1 MEKEDT
7 NTKVNTEEK
16 VEDVSQKSSE
26 NTKQHTQKD
35 KNKSNSKENSSEEK
49 KNNSEK
55 TKLESEKKERNSEK
69 EDKKELSKEEKL
81 KQDLD
86 AQKDKYLRLFAE
98 FENYKRR
105 TSKERLE
112 LFKTAS
118 QELMQVML
126 PVLDDFDR
134 ALKEIKKSEDDSL
147 VQGVELINNKFRE
160 TLKSKGLEPM
170 AVKAGDTF
178 DADLHEAVTQIPA
191 PDKSMKGK
199 IVDVVEKGYTLGNK
213 IIRFPKVVTGK

>member
-1 MEKEDT
+1 MKKEDT
-7 NTKVNTEEK
+7 NTKENIEEK
-16 VEDVSQKSSE
+16 VEDLKQETSE
-26 NTKQHTQKD
+26 TPKKEPVKK
-35 KNKSNSKENSSEEK
+35 KNKSKVEDNSANKKQEK
-49 KNNSEK
+49 
-55 TKLESEKKERNSEK
+55 SEKKE
-69 EDKKELSKEEKL
+69 KKELSKEEKL
-81 KQDLD
+81 KLELD

-170 AVKAGDTF
+170 AVKEGDTF
-178 DADLHEAVTQIPA
+178 DADIHEAVTQIPA

-199 IVDVVEKGYTLGNK
+199 IVDVVEKGYTLGDK